1 MIMHRVL
8 TALLAAVVVVGAMSM
23 TGAAYA
29 QTITGDTIQYYMP
42 DEPETTHKIVLSCS
56 EDVTIYR
63 LDLYVPRNDSTD
75 EYWIGAHSILLNGES
90 VTHQAQNSGT
100 GHMWLS
106 VVDSE
111 VGILK
116 QPLDLPASGSLAMP
130 ITMLDDAAG
139 LPAKVVAY
147 VLYGSQ
153 HPAACLLDGFAGG
166 DIPVGVLSPT
176 AGATTGYEAETMEAT
191 LVGVEHFNR
200 FLTDIGENWRLDP
213 VPLDTAG
220 GLSDIVSGLFMNG
233 TTMMLGP
240 PISGTLA
247 GVMDYVNDNGIVLIS
262 CCANAHTLSAPDNV
276 FRSLPDTRSVGSA
289 LAEYMIQD
297 GRTVLLPVWQ
307 SNLWSDD
314 YVEAVSERFVQLGG
328 EVAEGMQYAYGDDAA
343 QVAMD
348 MNGVVGSLAN
358 EYGADSVAVFA
369 TPGNSGL
376 LFEAPAHDALGQV
389 GWYGTFNAVGEDV
402 FVTDESLAA
411 FLKRTGFVALQVETG
426 VGQSHDEARQEI
438 AERSADGLHRY
449 VDRLYV
455 DAISIEITERSMRTV
470 NANTL
475 AAYDSAW
482 LLGLSILRTQSTDTT
497 SIVGAMHSVGS
508 EYYGALGTHSLDEN
522 GDLTADAYEV
532 WTVEDRHWIMTG
544 LYHPMP

>member
-1 MIMHRVL
+1 MLRVL
-8 TALLAAVVVVGAMSM
+8 TALLVAAVGTMSM
-23 TGAAYA
+23 AGAAHA
-29 QTITGDTIQYYMP
+29 QTVTGDTIQYHMP
-42 DEPETTHKIVLSCS
+42 DEPGATHKIVLSCS

-63 LDLYVPRNDSTD
+63 LDLYVPRNDHTD
-75 EYWIGAHSILLNGES
+75 KYGIDEHSILLNGEA
-90 VTHQAQNSGT
+90 VTHEAQDSGT

-106 VVDSE
+106 VVNSE

-116 QPLDLPASGSLAMP
+116 QPLDLPASGSLAIP

-139 LPAKVVAY
+139 LPAKAEAR

-153 HPAACLLDGFAGG
+153 QQASCFLNGFAGG

-213 VPLDTAG
+213 IPLDTAG
-220 GLSDIVSGLFMNG
+220 GLPDAVSGLFMNG

-276 FRSLPDTRSVGSA
+276 FRSLPDTRSVGDA

-328 EVAEGMQYAYGDDAA
+328 EVAEGMSYAYGDDAA
-343 QVAMD
+343 QVATDMD
-348 MNGVVGSLAN
+348 GVVGSLAD
-358 EYGADSVAVFA
+358 EHGAGSVAVFA
-369 TPGNSGL
+369 IPGNSNL
-376 LFEAPAHDALGQV
+376 LFEAPAHDALGRV
-389 GWYGTFNAVGEDV
+389 GWYGTFNTVGEDA
-402 FVTDESLAA
+402 FVEDESLAA

-426 VGQSHDEARQEI
+426 GGPIPRRIPPGGCGAQRGRPSPLRRSSLCRGNQHRDHRAQRSHGQRQHPG
-438 AERSADGLHRY
+438 RVRF
-449 VDRLYV
+449 R
-455 DAISIEITERSMRTV
+455 M
-470 NANTL
+470 
-475 AAYDSAW
+475 AA
-482 LLGLSILRTQSTDTT
+482 
-497 SIVGAMHSVGS
+497 
-508 EYYGALGTHSLDEN
+508 GALHTPHPEHRHRFHS
-522 GDLTADAYEV
+522 G
-532 WTVEDRHWIMTG
+532 RHARCG
-544 LYHPMP
+544 FRVLRSPGHAQPGRERGPDD

>member
-1 MIMHRVL
+1 MRQIL
-8 TALLAAVVVVGAMSM
+8 AALLVTMVGTMFVA
-23 TGAAYA
+23 GAAYA
-29 QTITGDTIQYYMP
+29 QTVTGDTIQYHMP
-42 DEPETTHKIVLSCS
+42 DEPETVHKLVLSCS

-63 LDLYVPRNDSTD
+63 LDLYVPRNDYTD
-75 EYWIGAHSILLNGES
+75 KYGIEAHSILLNGES
-90 VTHQAQNSGT
+90 VTHEAQNSGT

-106 VVDSE
+106 VVNSE
-111 VGILK
+111 VGILN
-116 QPLDLPASGSLAMP
+116 QPLYIPASGSLAIP
-130 ITMLDDAAG
+130 VTMLDDAAG
-139 LPAKVVAY
+139 LPAKVEVH

-153 HPAACLLDGFAGG
+153 QQAACSLNGFAGG

-176 AGATTGYEAETMEAT
+176 AGATTGYVAETMEAT

-213 VPLDTAG
+213 TPLDTAG
-220 GLSDIVSGLFMNG
+220 GLPDAVSGLFMNG

-240 PISGTLA
+240 PISGTLV

-276 FRSLPDTRSVGSA
+276 FRALPDTRSVGTV
-289 LAEYMIQD
+289 LAEYMMQD

-328 EVAEGMQYAYGDDAA
+328 KVAEGIPYAYDDDAA
-343 QVAMD
+343 QVAAD
-348 MNGVVGSLAN
+348 LDSAVGLLAD
-358 EYGADSVAVFA
+358 EHGADNVAVFA
-369 TPGNSGL
+369 IPGSSNL

-389 GWYGTFNAVGEDV
+389 GWYGTFNTVGEDA
-402 FVTDESLAA
+402 FVADESLAA
-411 FLKRTGFVALQVETG
+411 FLKKTGFVALQVETG
-426 VGQSHDEARQEI
+426 VGPSHDSSRQET
-438 AERSADGLHRY
+438 AERRLDGIHRY

-455 DAISIEITERSMRTV
+455 DAISIEITERSKRTV

-482 LLGLSILRTQSTDTT
+482 LLGLSILRTQSTDTA
-497 SIVGAMHSVGS
+497 SIVGAIHDVGS
-508 EYYGALGTHSLDEN
+508 EYYGALGMHNLDEN
-522 GDLTADAYEV
+522 GDLVADAYEV
-532 WTVEDRHWIMTG
+532 WTVRDNHWTMTG
-544 LYHPMP
+544 LHYPMP

>member
-1 MIMHRVL
+1 MRQVL
-8 TALLAAVVVVGAMSM
+8 TALLVAAVGTMSM
-23 TGAAYA
+23 AGAAHA
-29 QTITGDTIQYYMP
+29 QTVTGDTIQYHMP

-56 EDVTIYR
+56 GDVTIYR
-63 LDLYVPRNDSTD
+63 LDLYVPRNDHTD
-75 EYWIGAHSILLNGES
+75 KYGIDEHSILLNGES
-90 VTHQAQNSGT
+90 VTHEAQDSGT

-106 VVDSE
+106 VVNSE

-116 QPLDLPASGSLAMP
+116 QPLDLPASGSLAIP

-139 LPAKVVAY
+139 LPAKAEAHI
-147 VLYGSQ
+147 LYGSQ
-153 HPAACLLDGFAGG
+153 QQTSCFLNGFAGG
-166 DIPVGVLSPT
+166 DISVGVLSPT

-213 VPLDTAG
+213 IPLDTAG
-220 GLSDIVSGLFMNG
+220 GLPDAVSGLFMNG

-276 FRSLPDTRSVGSA
+276 FRSLPDTRSVGTA

-328 EVAEGMQYAYGDDAA
+328 EVAEGISYAFGDDAT
-343 QVAMD
+343 QVTADMD
-348 MNGVVGSLAN
+348 GVVGSLAD
-358 EYGADSVAVFA
+358 EHGAGSVAVFA
-369 TPGNSGL
+369 IPGNSNL
-376 LFEAPAHDALGQV
+376 LFEAPAHDALGRV
-389 GWYGTFNAVGEDV
+389 GWYGTFNTVGEDA
-402 FVTDESLAA
+402 FVEDESLAA

-426 VGQSHDEARQEI
+426 VGPSHDASRQEI
-438 AERSADGLHRY
+438 AERSADGLQRY

-455 DAISIEITERSMRTV
+455 EAISIEITERSDRTV

-482 LLGLSILRTQSTDTT
+482 LLGLSILRTQSTDTA
-497 SIVGAMHSVGS
+497 SIVDAMHGVGS
-508 EYYGALGTHSLDEN
+508 EYYGALGMHSLDEN
-522 GDLTADAYEV
+522 GDLTTDAYEV
-532 WTVEDRHWIMTG
+532 WTVRDRHWTMTG
-544 LYHPMP
+544 LHYPMP

>member
-1 MIMHRVL
+1 MRQIL
-8 TALLAAVVVVGAMSM
+8 IALLVALAGAAFAAGS
-23 TGAAYA
+23 AYA
-29 QTITGDTIQYYMP
+29 QTVAVDTIHYHMP
-42 DEPETTHKIVLSCS
+42 DEPETAHKIVLSCS
-56 EDVTIYR
+56 EDVTIYQ
-63 LDLYVPRNDSTD
+63 LDLYVPRNDHTD
-75 EYWIGAHSILLNGES
+75 KYWMDAHSILLNGES
-90 VTHQAQNSGT
+90 VAHEAQNSGT

-106 VVDSE
+106 VVNPG

-130 ITMLDDAAG
+130 VTMMDDAAG
-139 LPAKVVAY
+139 LPAKVEVH

-153 HPAACLLDGFAGG
+153 QQASCSLDGFAGG
-166 DIPVGVLSPT
+166 GIPVGVLSPT
-176 AGATTGYEAETMEAT
+176 AGATTGYSAETMEAT

-213 VPLDTAG
+213 TPLDTAG
-220 GLSDIVSGLFMNG
+220 GLPDAVSELFMNG

-240 PISGTLA
+240 PISGTLV

-276 FRSLPDTRSVGSA
+276 FRALPDTRSVGTA

-328 EVAEGMQYAYGDDAA
+328 KVAEGMSYTRGNDAA
-343 QVAMD
+343 QVAEEMD
-348 MNGVVGSLAN
+348 SVVGPLAD
-358 EYGADSVAVFA
+358 EHGADSVAVFA
-369 TPGNSGL
+369 IPGGSDL

-389 GWYGTFNAVGEDV
+389 GWYGTFNTVGEDA
-402 FVTDESLAA
+402 FVADESLAA
-411 FLKRTGFVALQVETG
+411 FLMRTGFVALQVETG
-426 VGQSHDEARQEI
+426 VGPSHDTSRQET
-438 AERSADGLHRY
+438 AERRLDGIHRY

-455 DAISIEITERSMRTV
+455 EAISIEITERNKRTV

-482 LLGLSILRTQSTDTT
+482 LLGLSILRTQSTDTA
-497 SIVGAMHSVGS
+497 SIVDAIHDVGS
-508 EYYGALGTHSLDEN
+508 EYYGALGMHTLDEN
-522 GDLTADAYEV
+522 GDLTTDAYEV
-532 WTVEDRHWIMTG
+532 WTVRDSHWTMTG
-544 LYHPMP
+544 LHYPMP

>member
-1 MIMHRVL
+1 MAMRQIL
-8 TALLAAVVVVGAMSM
+8 TALLVTVVGTMSVA
-23 TGAAYA
+23 GAAYA
-29 QTITGDTIQYYMP
+29 QTVTGDTIQYHMP
-42 DEPETTHKIVLSCS
+42 DEPETTHKLVLSCS

-63 LDLYVPRNDSTD
+63 LDLYVPRNDRTD
-75 EYWIGAHSILLNGES
+75 KYGIDEHSILLNGES
-90 VTHQAQNSGT
+90 VTHEAQDSGT

-106 VVDSE
+106 VVDSG
-111 VGILK
+111 VGILE
-116 QPLDLPASGSLAMP
+116 QPLDLPASGSLAIP
-130 ITMLDDAAG
+130 VTMLDDTAG
-139 LPAKVVAY
+139 LPTKVAAHI
-147 VLYGSQ
+147 LYGSQ
-153 HPAACLLDGFAGG
+153 QQAACFLNGFAGG

-213 VPLDTAG
+213 IPLDTAG
-220 GLSDIVSGLFMNG
+220 GLPDAVSGLFMNG

-247 GVMDYVNDNGIVLIS
+247 GVMDYVNDNDIVLIS

-276 FRSLPDTRSVGSA
+276 FRSLPDTRSVGTA

-328 EVAEGMQYAYGDDAA
+328 EVAEGIQYAYGDDAV
-343 QVAMD
+343 QVAADMD
-348 MNGVVGSLAN
+348 GVVSSLAD
-358 EYGADSVAVFA
+358 EHGADSVAVFA
-369 TPGNSGL
+369 TPGNSNL

-389 GWYGTFNAVGEDV
+389 GWYGTFNAVGEDA
-402 FVTDESLAA
+402 FVSNESLAA
-411 FLKRTGFVALQVETG
+411 FLEGTGFVALQVETG
-426 VGQSHDEARQEI
+426 VGPSHDAPRQEI

-455 DAISIEITERSMRTV
+455 EAISIEITERSKRTV

-482 LLGLSILRTQSTDTT
+482 LLGLSILRTQSTDTA
-497 SIVGAMHSVGS
+497 SIVDAMHGVGS
-508 EYYGALGTHSLDEN
+508 EYYGALGMHSLDEN
-522 GDLTADAYEV
+522 GDLTTDAYEV
-532 WTVEDRHWIMTG
+532 WTVRDSHWTMTG
-544 LYHPMP
+544 LHYPMP

>member
-1 MIMHRVL
+1 MAMLRVL
-8 TALLAAVVVVGAMSM
+8 TALLVAVAATMSM
-23 TGAAYA
+23 AGAVHA
-29 QTITGDTIQYYMP
+29 QTVTGDTIQYNMP

-56 EDVTIYR
+56 EDVEIYR
-63 LDLYVPRNDSTD
+63 LDLYVPRNDRAD
-75 EYWIGAHSILLNGES
+75 KYGIAEHSILLNGES
-90 VTHQAQNSGT
+90 VTHEAQDSGT

-106 VVDSE
+106 VVNSE

-116 QPLDLPASGSLAMP
+116 QPLNLPASGSLAIP

-139 LPAKVVAY
+139 LPAKVEAHL
-147 VLYGSQ
+147 LYGSQ
-153 HPAACLLDGFAGG
+153 QQAACFLNGFDGG

-220 GLSDIVSGLFMNG
+220 GLPGAVSGLFMNG

-240 PISGTLA
+240 PISGTLV

-276 FRSLPDTRSVGSA
+276 FRALPDTRSVGSA

-314 YVEAVSERFVQLGG
+314 YVKAVSERFAQLGG
-328 EVAEGMQYAYGDDAA
+328 EVAEGTSYVYGDDVA
-343 QVAMD
+343 QLAVD
-348 MNGVVGSLAN
+348 MAGVVGSLAD
-358 EYGADSVAVFA
+358 EHGADSVAVFA
-369 TPGNSGL
+369 ISDSL
-376 LFEAPAHDALGQV
+376 LFEAPAHDALGRV
-389 GWYGTFNAVGEDV
+389 GWYSTFNTVGEDA
-402 FVTDESLAA
+402 FIEDESLAA

-426 VGQSHDEARQEI
+426 AGQSNNASSQEI
-438 AERSADGLHRY
+438 SERNLVGIQRY
-449 VDRLYV
+449 IDRLYV
-455 DAISIEITERSMRTV
+455 EAISIEITERNKRTV

-482 LLGLSILRTQSTDTT
+482 LLGLSILRTQSTDTA
-497 SIVGAMHSVGS
+497 SIVDAMHSVGS
-508 EYYGALGTHSLDEN
+508 EYYGALGMHSLDEN
-522 GDLTADAYEV
+522 GDLTTDAYEV
-532 WTVEDRHWIMTG
+532 WMVRDRHWTMTG
-544 LYHPMP
+544 LHYPMP

>member
-1 MIMHRVL
+1 MSAMRLVL
-8 TALLAAVVVVGAMSM
+8 IALLAAAVGAMSM
-23 TGAAYA
+23 AGSAHA
-29 QTITGDTIQYYMP
+29 QTVTGDTIQYYMP

-56 EDVTIYR
+56 EDVIIYR

-75 EYWIGAHSILLNGES
+75 EYRIGAHSILLNGES
-90 VTHQAQNSGT
+90 VIHQAQNSGT

-106 VVDSE
+106 VVNSE
-111 VGILK
+111 VGILEP
-116 QPLDLPASGSLAMP
+116 PLELPASGSLAIP

-139 LPAKVVAY
+139 LPTKVVAY

-153 HPAACLLDGFAGG
+153 NPAACLLNGFAGG
-166 DIPVGVLSPT
+166 DISVGVLSPT
-176 AGATTGYEAETMEAT
+176 DGATTGYEAETMEAT
-191 LVGVEHFNR
+191 LVGIEHFNR
-200 FLTDIGENWRLDP
+200 FLDDIGENWRLDP

-220 GLSDIVSGLFMNG
+220 GLSDAVSGLFMNG

-276 FRSLPDTRSVGSA
+276 FRSLPDTRSVGNA

-314 YVEAVSERFVQLGG
+314 YVEAVSERFAQLDG
-328 EVAEGMQYAYGDDAA
+328 EVAEGIKYAYGDDTA
-343 QVAMD
+343 QVVADMD
-348 MNGVVGSLAN
+348 DAVDSLAG
-358 EYGADSVAVFA
+358 EYGADNVAVFA
-369 TPGNSGL
+369 IPGSGGL
-376 LFEAPAHDALGQV
+376 LFEAPVHDALGQV
-389 GWYGTFNAVGEDV
+389 GWYGTFNTVGEDA
-402 FVTDESLAA
+402 FVEDENLAA
-411 FLKRTGFVALQVETG
+411 FLERTGFVALQVETG
-426 VGQSHDEARQEI
+426 VGPSHDEARQEI
-438 AERSADGLHRY
+438 IGNSTGGLHRY
-449 VDRLYV
+449 IDRLYV
-455 DAISIEITERSMRTV
+455 DAVSIEITERSMRTV

-482 LLGLSILRTQSTDTT
+482 LLGLSILRTQSTDTA

-522 GDLTADAYEV
+522 GDLTADAYEI
-532 WTVEDRHWIMTG
+532 WTVKDSHWTMTG
-544 LYHPMP
+544 LHHPMP